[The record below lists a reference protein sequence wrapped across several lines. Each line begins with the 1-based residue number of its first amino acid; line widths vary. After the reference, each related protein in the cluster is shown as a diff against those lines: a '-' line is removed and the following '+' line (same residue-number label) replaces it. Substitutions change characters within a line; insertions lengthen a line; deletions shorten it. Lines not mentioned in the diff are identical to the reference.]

1 MDEKTPSRVQN
12 EHEYFVDAVH
22 DLKAPL
28 AVIAGYADALLSGV
42 VPKEKE
48 EKYLKTISTES
59 KRLSRMITDLLMIE
73 RIRAD
78 EARPDLSLV
87 DLAETARQ
95 VLLSFEKQIEE
106 KRLSVSFSDEP
117 DRVKVLIAPDALYR
131 VIYNLIDNA
140 VKFSREGGVLSVS
153 LMSDKEFGVFSVRN
167 EGEGISEEAL
177 TRVFDRFYSTKEG
190 NPMGSGIGLFA
201 SKAIVEK
208 YSGRIEIASEY
219 GRSCTVIV
227 ALPRDPL
234 SIQ

>member
-1 MDEKTPSRVQN
+1 MEEKTPSRVQN
-12 EHEYFVDAVH
+12 EHEYFVDTVH
-22 DLKAPL
+22 DMKAPL
-28 AVIAGYADALLSGV
+28 AVIAGYADALLSDV

-48 EKYLKTISTES
+48 EQYLKTISSES
-59 KRLSRMITDLLMIE
+59 KRLSRMITDLLTVE
-73 RIRAD
+73 RIRLG
-78 EARPDLSLV
+78 EGLDLTSV
-87 DLAETARQ
+87 DLAEIARQ
-95 VLLSFEKQIEE
+95 VLLSFEKLIEE
-106 KRLSVSFSDEP
+106 KRLSVSFSDVP

-131 VIYNLIDNA
+131 VIYNLLDNA
-140 VKFSREGGVLSVS
+140 VKFSREGGSLSVS
-153 LMSDKEFGVFSVRN
+153 LTSEKEFGVFSVRN

>member
-59 KRLSRMITDLLMIE
+59 KRLSRMITDFLMIE

-78 EARPDLSLV
+78 EARPALSLV

>member
-1 MDEKTPSRVQN
+1 MEEKTPLRVQN
-12 EHEYFVDAVH
+12 EHEYFVDTVH

-48 EKYLKTISTES
+48 EQYLKTISSES
-59 KRLSRMITDLLMIE
+59 KRLSRMITDLLTVE
-73 RIRAD
+73 RIRLG
-78 EARPDLSLV
+78 EGLDLTSV
-87 DLAETARQ
+87 DLAEIARQ
-95 VLLSFEKQIEE
+95 VLLSFEKLIEE
-106 KRLSVSFSDEP
+106 KRLSVSFSDVP

-131 VIYNLIDNA
+131 VIYNLLDNA
-140 VKFSREGGVLSVS
+140 VKFSREGGSLSVS
-153 LMSDKEFGVFSVRN
+153 LTSEKEFGVFSVRN